1 MAGAGV
7 AERAFGG
14 RAVPT
19 ERRTS
24 DELHETVRKKEVL
37 IEFFGKKSVEKNLG
51 AASWEAQSRAVRDA
65 YDELVSSARTEMG
78 GKLGEPYAK
87 APENELLRDYKSFQ
101 AAQAL
106 VGKDAP
112 ETLLEAAMA
121 AVDAHARNAEGKF
134 SEENFKK
141 VQAAVHGIAG
151 AAQLSRAL
159 IAVTSTSP
167 EAYST
172 ARRIS
177 EEHRDSLAAMLE
189 QRPIPEG
196 RIKEVLQK
204 AKPGQEAA
212 AISAMGLYGADP
224 VGKALELGFTD
235 VLKGAGA
242 VSEQGADAARI
253 AKEMG
258 YETAAAQFAKALNA
272 FSLIEGG
279 ELKKEEYNLSV
290 GLVLDKVPKD
300 DYTLFCVLN
309 TLSEFKDISRAVELS
324 GGLGRTTSLK
334 QVNGAAHETMIEM
347 MGSSAEA
354 WLKYSDKDAALTG
367 QKLLAA
373 LRLEY
378 GNEKANALKT
388 LLAHEGLLA
397 ANRAIGPFELARA
410 GEALNLAQAQAERQ
424 CPEARYAYAPV
435 PIAPNVLEIIAYPR
449 EGVLEGGKLPNVLFL
464 ARCQVE
470 GDALIVT
477 LVQPTR
483 SEREIGQGWD
493 SSALKKAEE
502 LATKLNLKEVRV
514 IDSASAKEIF
524 GLSDENAARFYEK
537 LPEREG
543 YVKEKREAVK
553 VFGPNPNIRAQEE
566 SFWVKELEGV

>member
-242 VSEQGADAARI
+242 VGEQGADAARI

-258 YETAAAQFAKALNA
+258 YETAAAQFAKVLNA